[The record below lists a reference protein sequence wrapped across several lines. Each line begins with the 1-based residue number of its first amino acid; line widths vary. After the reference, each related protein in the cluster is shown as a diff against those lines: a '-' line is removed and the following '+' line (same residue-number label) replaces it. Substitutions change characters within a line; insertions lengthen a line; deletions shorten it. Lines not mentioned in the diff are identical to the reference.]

1 MALARREAR
10 LPGTERG
17 SVRAAASRAFG
28 HPEVFALLFAASF
41 LAARFLPV
49 LELGFTCPLRALAG
63 VPCATCG
70 MTHAFVHLAHG
81 EVRAAAAASP
91 FGALLAAGAWLF
103 AALDGARLALRLP
116 LPAPGPR
123 LSRGL
128 ASAGILALLANWVF
142 LVVTHRA

>member
-10 LPGTERG
+10 LQETGRA
-17 SVRAAASRAFG
+17 SARAAPARAFG

-49 LELGFTCPLRALAG
+49 LDLAIPCPLRTLAG

-103 AALDGARLALRLP
+103 AALDAGRLALRLP

-123 LSRGL
+123 LSRAL